1 MSCSARDAAL
11 QPASGGGQNSWM
23 PQFGSCGTAK
33 PWRGLKWGC
42 VWDTLCPVAVTAHGV
57 PTVLVTKSSP
67 FVWLWHI
74 LVSVW
79 KFVLW

>member
-1 MSCSARDAAL
+1 M
-11 QPASGGGQNSWM
+11 
-23 PQFGSCGTAK
+23 
-33 PWRGLKWGC
+33 
-42 VWDTLCPVAVTAHGV
+42 AVTAHGV